1 MEGIISFGR
10 ERKVTGKSRAK
21 AHFWPDVNAFRR
33 KFIPIVS
40 IPAVVVSRLCRI
52 FMRFVFLSAR
62 QQNYTE
68 CDHNVGNARAA
79 IAIRWEGSFIS
90 KGRLDSRRKGRGGGG
105 GGGEGGGW
113 DNAGIDDGLLR
124 KPQLGRRK
132 VGN

>member
-79 IAIRWEGSFIS
+79 IAIRWEGSLF
-90 KGRLDSRRKGRGGGG
+90 
-105 GGGEGGGW
+105 
-113 DNAGIDDGLLR
+113 
-124 KPQLGRRK
+124 RK
-132 VGN
+132 VVSIRGERGEDEEEEGEKEEVGIMRASMMGS